1 MHGVVIDDDDDA
13 VDVGQRCKAVGMTRS
28 FQAKLDKNKVQM
40 TCLCFRRVFEAQ
52 RLQIGTGWERPTN
65 FTGISQGRS

>member
-1 MHGVVIDDDDDA
+1 MHGVVIDDDDDDA

-40 TCLCFRRVFEAQ
+40 TCLCFPESF
-52 RLQIGTGWERPTN
+52 
-65 FTGISQGRS
+65 